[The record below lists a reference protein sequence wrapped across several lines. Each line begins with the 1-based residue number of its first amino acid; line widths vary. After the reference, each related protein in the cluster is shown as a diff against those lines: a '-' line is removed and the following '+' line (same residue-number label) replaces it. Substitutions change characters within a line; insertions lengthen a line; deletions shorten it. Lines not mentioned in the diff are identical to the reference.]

1 MAKKNNIILFFIGI
15 VLNIRINILKLQIG
29 ISN

>member
-1 MAKKNNIILFFIGI
+1 MAKKNNNILFFIGI
-15 VLNIRINILKLQIG
+15 VLNIRINILKLLIG

>member
-15 VLNIRINILKLQIG
+15 VLNIRVNILKVLIG